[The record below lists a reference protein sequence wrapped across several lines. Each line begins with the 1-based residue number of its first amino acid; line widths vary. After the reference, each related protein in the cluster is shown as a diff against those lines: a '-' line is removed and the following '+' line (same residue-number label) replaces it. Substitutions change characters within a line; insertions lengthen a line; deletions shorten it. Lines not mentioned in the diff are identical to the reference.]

1 MNKCMEDTFEHGWSH
16 GSTGDKLQGKKLIA
30 SFTAVAPEEAYQ
42 KDGIMGYA
50 IEEYLPPIK
59 SMCGLC
65 GMEFVDYVF
74 TGGVSFELRTNPD
87 EVDKIKEKAKD
98 HATKVVSIIE
108 KIIPIVKR

>member
-1 MNKCMEDTFEHGWSH
+1 MNKWMEDTFEHGWSH

-30 SFTAVAPEEAYQ
+30 SFTAGAPEEAYQ
-42 KDGIMGYA
+42 KDGIMGYK

-65 GMEFVDYVF
+65 GMEFADYVF
-74 TGGVSFELRTNPD
+74 TGGVSFELRTNLD
-87 EVDKIKEKAKD
+87 EVDKIKEKAKS

-108 KIIPIVKR
+108 KI

>member
-1 MNKCMEDTFEHGWSH
+1 
-16 GSTGDKLQGKKLIA
+16 
-30 SFTAVAPEEAYQ
+30 
-42 KDGIMGYA
+42 MGYN

-65 GMEFVDYVF
+65 GMEFIDYVF

-87 EVDKIKEKAKD
+87 EIDKIKEKAKN

-108 KIIPIVKR
+108 NL